1 MPKKKIEVGTKQPEL
16 QEIINRL
23 EEYRIQLNDNPKVSA
38 TRFAHMQEALHWAK
52 QIVRD
57 CYGAERE
64 KNAIALIK

>member
-23 EEYRIQLNDNPKVSA
+23 EEYRTQLNDNPKVSS

-64 KNAIALIK
+64 KNAIAWIK